1 MKTYQ
6 KLCTEFYDLEPHRD
20 GAASMIFYIDQARQA
35 NGLILEPMCGTGRFL
50 IPMLQE
56 GLAIE
61 GFDASPYMLDA
72 LKQKWARLSSTPP
85 PVWQQLVQD
94 FSSSKKYTLIFVPY
108 GSWGLITDVEA
119 SKQCLQNMYEH
130 LAVGGK
136 LIIETETIASVPQPC
151 EIWRRGVHRRAD
163 GSKIAVNTFATY
175 EPATQLF
182 KSICRYESIG
192 DIGIEEVETED
203 FWMYLYRFHEMDEL
217 LREVGFTDIK
227 KYQDYAL
234 TPATDE
240 NAHILVYECTR

>member
-1 MKTYQ
+1 M
-6 KLCTEFYDLEPHRD
+6 PN
-20 GAASMIFYIDQARQA
+20 IF
-35 NGLILEPMCGTGRFL
+35 P
-50 IPMLQE
+50 
-56 GLAIE
+56 LA
-61 GFDASPYMLDA
+61 Y
-72 LKQKWARLSSTPP
+72 LS
-85 PVWQQLVQD
+85 
-94 FSSSKKYTLIFVPY
+94 
-108 GSWGLITDVEA
+108 
-119 SKQCLQNMYEH
+119 CLRWINQRPFCWN
-130 LAVGGK
+130 
-136 LIIETETIASVPQPC
+136 SVHKNP
-151 EIWRRGVHRRAD
+151 
-163 GSKIAVNTFATY
+163 SKIAVNTFATY